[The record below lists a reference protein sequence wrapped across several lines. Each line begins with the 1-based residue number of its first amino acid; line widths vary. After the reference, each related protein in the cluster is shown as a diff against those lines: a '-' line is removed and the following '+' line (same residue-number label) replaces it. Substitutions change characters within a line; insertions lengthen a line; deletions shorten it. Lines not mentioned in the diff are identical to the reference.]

1 MADVDED
8 SIVRAPDNT
17 DTDLSDEP
25 QDFRFLSAIS
35 QTTTSYSTL
44 PRRGE
49 KDFEQH
55 GTISQ
60 SNTLEASQQA
70 MHDAL
75 SVPRAHN
82 PKNNIVGLYDPS
94 NSTTVIENPRGPMTK
109 TMGKG
114 DAHGRL
120 NLLPEEALYLI
131 ERGTMDLRWRSE
143 ELDGIPLSL
152 QAAYAHLLGSQGL
165 TLERYTVYTSLKRS
179 GYVVMRGPAWYESD
193 YDKDLVSTR
202 QLQSDSK
209 PLGVFTRFYHTL
221 FSSPQPDPLPT
232 GPLAPPGL
240 YRDYNAIYR
249 LLSLIPTHD
258 PSLPTDRESLRSS
271 ASMGHPTHPTHPRI
285 RCCFYAWKP
294 TNTHDFR
301 KSAPPPPDFRI
312 AVINARE
319 EGFPVL
325 EQLDDLLQSV
335 PYHPPPVGS
344 EGQVY
349 RRVKHG
355 WRNVVLAVVDQ
366 GVVSYSRI
374 GDAGFG
380 MERVYEGFGRRRGG
394 KRGGVRGGRG
404 RGRGRGGGR

>member
-1 MADVDED
+1 
-8 SIVRAPDNT
+8 
-17 DTDLSDEP
+17 
-25 QDFRFLSAIS
+25 
-35 QTTTSYSTL
+35 
-44 PRRGE
+44 
-49 KDFEQH
+49 
-55 GTISQ
+55 
-60 SNTLEASQQA
+60 

-75 SVPRAHN
+75 SVPRTHN

-94 NSTTVIENPRGPMTK
+94 NSTTVIEKPKGPMTK
-109 TMGKG
+109 TMGNG
-114 DAHGRL
+114 DAQGRL

-143 ELDGIPLSL
+143 ELEGIPLSL
-152 QAAYAHLLGSQGL
+152 QAAYAYLLGNQGL
-165 TLERYTVYTSLKRS
+165 TLERYTVYTSLKRI

-193 YDKDLVSTR
+193 YDKDLVRPR
-202 QLQSDSK
+202 QLEK
-209 PLGVFTRFYHTL
+209 NTTPLGLFTRFYNSL
-221 FSSPQPDPLPT
+221 FSTSQPDHLPIGSLVT
-232 GPLAPPGL
+232 PGL
-240 YRDYNAIYR
+240 YRDYNTIYQ

-271 ASMGHPTHPTHPRI
+271 ASMGHSTSPTHPRI
-285 RCCFYAWKP
+285 RCCFHAWKP
-294 TNTHDFR
+294 TNTHHFR

-335 PYHPPPVGS
+335 PYNPPPVGS
-344 EGQVY
+344 EGQLY

-366 GVVSYSRI
+366 GVVSYLRV

-380 MERVYEGFGRRRGG
+380 MNKVYEGSGRGRGG
-394 KRGGVRGGRG
+394 KRGGMRGGRG